1 MRRQNIPTPE
11 IASSA
16 TSRGFR
22 RVFSGSRGLGI
33 GAGVVF
39 AALIAAACGTD
50 NSGGTGGAAGSGNGG
65 SGNSAAGSGGMAP
78 GGSTGVAGSSSN
90 AGSTNVAG
98 AGGNGTAGTGNPTGG
113 AGGASGGAGGASG
126 GSGGASGGGGGAGG
140 SGGGGTVGAM
150 CDKATGDVP
159 TFKRVAAS
167 DKPIPGAAG
176 VVGNPE
182 SADVI
187 YVPQHFTGDV
197 RVVQGGKLL
206 DAPLLHVDVP
216 PNPDGKEQGLL
227 SIAIHPDFKT
237 NHLLYVHYS
246 AQNPKGQTTIDEYKL
261 SDATHATMVRN
272 VYKLAHSNVFHNGGM
287 LDFGADKQLY
297 FSIGD
302 NQNDCGRSCAQLAD
316 GPFGRIKKLDVSAQD
331 PQSTVKTFEN
341 GLRNPW
347 RWSFD
352 PLTFDVHVGDVGD
365 GGGASE
371 KVFWVK
377 KADAEGKNWGWGLNN
392 MGDDRA
398 PTGTLTTLA
407 SDGAA
412 IIGGVV
418 YRGTNPKMAGACG
431 LIFFGHLKGAVY
443 TIKNDGSAKTQ
454 QAALSGTNDLYSFG
468 RDAKNEIYLTYNG
481 GQVFRIDAN

>member
-1 MRRQNIPTPE
+1 MRLQNIP
-11 IASSA
+11 AL
-16 TSRGFR
+16 
-22 RVFSGSRGLGI
+22 GLGL
-33 GAGVVF
+33 GVLV
-39 AALIAAACGTD
+39 AALGVACGTD
-50 NSGGTGGAAGSGNGG
+50 SGSGNGPVAG
-65 SGNSAAGSGGMAP
+65 SGTGGSNTAAGSGGMAP
-78 GGSTGVAGSSSN
+78 GGSTGVAGSSSS
-90 AGSTNVAG
+90 AGSTSAAG
-98 AGGNGTAGTGNPTGG
+98 AGGNGTAGTGSPTGG
-113 AGGASGGAGGASG
+113 AGGASGGASG
-126 GSGGASGGGGGAGG
+126 GSGGASGGAGGSAG

-182 SADVI
+182 SPDVI

-206 DAPLLHVDVP
+206 DGALLHVDVP

-261 SDATHATMVRN
+261 SDASHATFVRN
-272 VYKLAHSNVFHNGGM
+272 VYKLAHSNVFHNGGA
-287 LDFGADKQLY
+287 LQFGADKQLY

-352 PLTFDVHVGDVGD
+352 PLTFDVHIGDVGD
-365 GGGASE
+365 GGGAYE
-371 KVFWVK
+371 KVFFVK
-377 KADAEGKNWGWGLNN
+377 AANAQGKNWGWGLDNK
-392 MGDDRA
+392 GDDRS
-398 PTGTLTTLA
+398 PEGMINTHS
-407 SDGAA
+407 SDEFTA

-431 LIFFGHLKGAVY
+431 LIFYGGLKGPVY
-443 TIKNDGSAKTQ
+443 TIKSDGSAKTQ
-454 QAALSGTNDLYSFG
+454 QAALSGTNELYSFG
-468 RDAKNEIYLTYNG
+468 RDANGEIYLTYNNP